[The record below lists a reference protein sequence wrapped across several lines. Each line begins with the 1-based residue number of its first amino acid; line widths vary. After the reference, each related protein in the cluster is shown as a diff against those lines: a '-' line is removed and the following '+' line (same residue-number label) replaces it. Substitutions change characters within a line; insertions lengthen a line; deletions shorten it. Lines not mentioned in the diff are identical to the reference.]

1 MLANFFNSDGFRQ
14 THNVT
19 FTYVQSELY
28 TQGFQQRVHQELSF
42 FPINFPNL
50 SDYSKLP
57 KWLPLLSRRLLMAV
71 LRLLF
76 NIPLLLYQVFILY
89 HLLKKIKPDIL
100 HINNG
105 GYPAARSAL
114 AAALAGKCAGVAKVV
129 MVVNNMA
136 ADYQHYSRW
145 IDFPI
150 DRLVVRC
157 VNIFITG
164 SQAAG
169 ARLKTVL
176 KLPAHQVRTIHNGIT
191 LRCPTCTV
199 PETRQRLGLGD
210 FNGVVFGVVALLI
223 PRKGHQIL
231 LDAVL
236 KLVTDKKLLG
246 HEFKVLIEG
255 EGPLYQV
262 LVDFVTVNNLAPW
275 VNFVGVEANIV
286 DFMSALDALIL
297 PSVQDEDLPNV
308 ILEAMALGKPVIASR
323 LAGTPEQVI
332 DGATGLLLE
341 PRNVTQLAMAVFK
354 LIDNADMRSSMG
366 RAALERFNN
375 HFTSQIALNNYSN
388 LYTKLIKDLQ

>member
-176 KLPAHQVRTIHNGIT
+176 KLPAHQVRTIHNGI
-191 LRCPTCTV
+191 
-199 PETRQRLGLGD
+199 
-210 FNGVVFGVVALLI
+210 
-223 PRKGHQIL
+223 RK
-231 LDAVL
+231 
-236 KLVTDKKLLG
+236 KREK
-246 HEFKVLIEG
+246 
-255 EGPLYQV
+255 
-262 LVDFVTVNNLAPW
+262 
-275 VNFVGVEANIV
+275 
-286 DFMSALDALIL
+286 
-297 PSVQDEDLPNV
+297 
-308 ILEAMALGKPVIASR
+308 
-323 LAGTPEQVI
+323 
-332 DGATGLLLE
+332 
-341 PRNVTQLAMAVFK
+341 
-354 LIDNADMRSSMG
+354 RS
-366 RAALERFNN
+366 
-375 HFTSQIALNNYSN
+375 
-388 LYTKLIKDLQ
+388 